1 MKRAFTFA
9 LSGHLMILLAI
20 WLSGQT
26 FYKPTRIQ
34 GYPTKINAR
43 VVDKTQIQQLR
54 QRPPQKQQ
62 KSTVKPEVK
71 KPIKKSVPVAK
82 KPAAKPAPKQK
93 EQTATPPPAQTTAP
107 AANSLSVDAQDFPFP
122 EYLLLMQYR
131 VERQWNPPRVN
142 LAGKSALIFFRLS
155 RTGKVAEAK
164 VERSSGNFSFDQ
176 AALRAVYS
184 ADPLPPLPDQSTMET
199 LGVHFEFVGN

>member
-1 MKRAFTFA
+1 MKRAFTFV
-9 LSGHLMILLAI
+9 LGGHILILLGI
-20 WLSGQT
+20 WVSGQT

-62 KSTVKPEVK
+62 KATVKPDVK

-82 KPAAKPAPKQK
+82 KPEAKPTPKKQ
-93 EQTATPPPAQTTAP
+93 EQTSTPPAQASAP
-107 AANSLSVDAQDFPFP
+107 AANTLSVDAQDFPFP

>member
-1 MKRAFTFA
+1 MKRSFTYA
-9 LSGHLMILLAI
+9 LGGHLLILLLL

-43 VVDKTQIQQLR
+43 VVEKNTIQQR
-54 QRPPQKQQ
+54 SQRPPSLPKQ
-62 KSTVKPEVK
+62 E
-71 KPIKKSVPVAK
+71 
-82 KPAAKPAPKQK
+82 AAKPKVQPEPKKTAPTPKKQAAK
-93 EQTATPPPAQTTAP
+93 PKAKPQNQQSAPAAAAAP
-107 AANSLSVDAQDFPFP
+107 AANSLSLDAQDFPFP

-131 VERQWNPPRVN
+131 VERQWNPPRAA
-142 LAGKSALIFFRLS
+142 LAGKSALIYFRLE
-155 RTGKVAEAK
+155 RNGKVAEAK
-164 VERSSGNFSFDQ
+164 VERSSGNFAFDQ

-184 ADPLPPLPDQSTMET
+184 ADPLPALPEESSLNT